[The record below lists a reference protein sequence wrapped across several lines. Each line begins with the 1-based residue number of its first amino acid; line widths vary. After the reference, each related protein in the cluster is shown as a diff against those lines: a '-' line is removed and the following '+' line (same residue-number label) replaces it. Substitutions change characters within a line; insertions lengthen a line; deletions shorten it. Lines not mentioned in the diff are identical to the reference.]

1 MSKPPG
7 KGALAKR
14 GRGRPTKKTEAIIA
28 EICAGAAIGKSSVE
42 ICEGA
47 GINKDTMWAWMA
59 EDKDFSDRYA
69 KAKRTCAQM
78 YADEIIQIADKTDND
93 FTETQDG
100 KIVPDYELVA
110 RSRLRIDTRKWI
122 ASKLIPKVYGERVVH
137 TGDEDSPPIQHAHA
151 VSVDMAAIIAK
162 TKGA

>member
-1 MSKPPG
+1 MSKPPV
-7 KGALAKR
+7 KGALAR
-14 GRGRPTKKTEAIIA
+14 GKGRPTKKTEPIIA
-28 EICAGAAIGKSSVE
+28 AICAGAALGKSSVE
-42 ICEGA
+42 VCKEV
-47 GINKDTMWAWMA
+47 GISKETMWAWMA
-59 EDKDFSDRYA
+59 DDKDFSDRYA

-78 YADEIIQIADKTDND
+78 YADEIIQIADDTDRD
-93 FTETQDG
+93 YTETLDG
-100 KIVPDYELVA
+100 KLVPDHELVA

-137 TGDEDSPPIQHAHA
+137 TGDEDSPPIQHAHV